1 MDTKPSV
8 QFRSMRRG
16 VKNIISNVDTTLS
29 PQMAH
34 NNFGYWFQ
42 EEPAPPPPAPAQGEA
57 LLNANETNRF
67 HDFFNQM
74 EVGRFDDS
82 GFMFEDVVHSDN
94 ADGWL
99 FHDDPPPPPPPL
111 FQGPTA
117 LARPPNRPILPMSN
131 GLIDPFTEIASPHR
145 SAYSQAA
152 TTSPTILAA
161 ASTLMRNG
169 RSDHHTGLPTNRIR
183 NEFEDSSQPVFD
195 NRASRERA
203 AFDQPSFAGHTRKMI
218 GGHPL
223 STFTPTQAPMI
234 HNGTGITDQ
243 PGIDSLSLARQSL
256 YGPERSLQTSLARS
270 DGGSHL
276 QWGSDGNFANNQ
288 FFPPAH
294 LETVAH
300 VTDGLLERVQIFA
313 ERTSANSTQTSSPTA
328 QRSKNDGNT
337 AKVVEQIT
345 QANTELGHEGEDA
358 NISPK
363 WRKRR
368 KARPEVKEEED
379 APGDEEEDW
388 QESIPRR
395 GKRQKRT
402 SGKTGKKSTV
412 EMSHKKGRESESTEH
427 RPGRDNLTEEQ
438 RRENHIL
445 SEQKRRNLIKQGFDD
460 LSELVPGLKSG
471 GFSKSAM
478 LTQAVEWL
486 EALLDGNARLVTQL
500 GEMDG
505 GAGL

>member
-1 MDTKPSV
+1 MDTTRSPQLKSV
-8 QFRSMRRG
+8 RHG
-16 VKNIISNVDTTLS
+16 VKDMTTNVDTTLS
-29 PQMAH
+29 SQMAN

-57 LLNANETNRF
+57 LLNDNETNRF

-82 GFMFEDVVHSDN
+82 GFVFEDVVHNGSTE
-94 ADGWL
+94 GWL
-99 FHDDPPPPPPPL
+99 FQDDPLPPPI
-111 FQGPTA
+111 FQGSTTA
-117 LARPPNRPILPMSN
+117 LARPPDQPVLPMSS
-131 GLIDPFTEIASPHR
+131 GLIDPFNELASSHR
-145 SAYSQAA
+145 ETYSQAA

-169 RSDHHTGLPTNRIR
+169 RSIHHNSHLTNAVR
-183 NEFEDSSQPVFD
+183 NQFDESPHTVFD
-195 NRASRERA
+195 NHTSRDRA
-203 AFDQPSFAGHTRKMI
+203 AFDQHSFAGHTRKMI
-218 GGHPL
+218 GGHPPNA
-223 STFTPTQAPMI
+223 FIPTQATMI
-234 HNGTGITDQ
+234 HNGTRNMDQ
-243 PGIDSLSLARQSL
+243 PGLDSLSLARQSL
-256 YGPERSLQTSLARS
+256 YGPERSLQNGLVRP

-300 VTDGLLERVQIFA
+300 VTDGLLERVQTFA
-313 ERTSANSTQTSSPTA
+313 ERTSANSTQPSSPIV
-328 QRSKNDGNT
+328 QRSKPEGN
-337 AKVVEQIT
+337 AANGDEQIT
-345 QANTELGHEGEDA
+345 KSKTEFVREEEDA
-358 NISPK
+358 KVSPR

-368 KARPEVKEEED
+368 KARPEVKEEDD

-402 SGKTGKKSTV
+402 LGKAGKKASAEV
-412 EMSHKKGRESESTEH
+412 NHIKGRESDSAEH
-427 RPGRDNLTEEQ
+427 KPGRDNLTEEQ

-486 EALLDGNARLVTQL
+486 ESLLDGNARLMAQL
-500 GEMDG
+500 GEMAG
-505 GAGL
+505 GSGL

>member
-1 MDTKPSV
+1 
-8 QFRSMRRG
+8 
-16 VKNIISNVDTTLS
+16 
-29 PQMAH
+29 MAH

-57 LLNANETNRF
+57 LLNDNETNRF

-74 EVGRFDDS
+74 EVGRFDDN
-82 GFMFEDVVHSDN
+82 GFMFEDVVSSDN
-94 ADGWL
+94 AEGWI
-99 FHDDPPPPPPPL
+99 FHDEPPPPPPPI
-111 FQGPTA
+111 FQRPA
-117 LARPPNRPILPMSN
+117 SVLARTSGHPILPVSS
-131 GLIDPFTEIASPHR
+131 GLVDPFNDVASPHR
-145 SAYSQAA
+145 DTYSQTA

-169 RSDHHTGLPTNRIR
+169 RSDHHTGYPTNRER
-183 NEFEDSSQPVFD
+183 NQFEDSPHTVFND
-195 NRASRERA
+195 HTARDRA
-203 AFDQPSFAGHTRKMI
+203 AFDQHSFAGHTRKI
-218 GGHPL
+218 NGGRPL
-223 STFTPTQAPMI
+223 STFMPTPATII
-234 HNGTGITDQ
+234 HSGMGILDQ
-243 PGIDSLSLARQSL
+243 QRLDTLSLGRRTL
-256 YGPERSLQTSLARS
+256 YGTESSLQNGFAHS

-300 VTDGLLERVQIFA
+300 VTDGLLERVQTFA
-313 ERTSANSTQTSSPTA
+313 ERTSANSTQPSSPIA
-328 QRSKNDGNT
+328 QRSKSNGHT
-337 AKVVEQIT
+337 
-345 QANTELGHEGEDA
+345 ANTVDEVAEAKTEVCHEEEDHEV
-358 NISPK
+358 SPR

-402 SGKTGKKSTV
+402 LGKASKKANV
-412 EMSHKKGRESESTEH
+412 EVKHIRGQELDSAEHK
-427 RPGRDNLTEEQ
+427 PGRDNLTEEQ

-486 EALLDGNARLVTQL
+486 ESLIDGNTRLVVQL
-500 GEMDG
+500 NEMDRG
-505 GAGL
+505 VGL